1 MTQLL
6 DTAHRAPTAPSR
18 RLGHLPGLDGLR
30 AIAVG
35 AVFLF
40 HAGVISGGFLGV
52 DVFFVI
58 SGFLITALAI
68 TEIESTGRLR
78 LGAFWGRRV
87 RRLLPALYA
96 LCAAAVAYVAVE
108 GGSAAR
114 DLGREVVGTLLY
126 VANWQQIGADRD
138 YFAIYEEPSLLEH
151 TWSLAVEEQFYIVW
165 PIAVVLIAALVRRRR
180 WELRPTIFVVASGA
194 AIASSLWAWVL
205 AHDGG
210 TGLNRVYF
218 GTDTR
223 AVGLAVGCAAACLL
237 TNGARTGRRPIGP
250 VQSGLALAG
259 GAVLVVMMLR
269 VDGSE
274 RWMYGPGFFVV
285 AIASLL
291 MINAASGRGALART
305 LSFGPLVVIG
315 RVSYGV
321 YLWHWPVIVVFDEQ
335 RTGLDG
341 LALGATW
348 VLLTAVL
355 VTGSWW
361 LIERTAPQPRTS
373 RPLRAAGY
381 AAIGALIGVAAVS
394 VTKAEEVRQGDI
406 VVPPAPAL
414 TDNDPSAAAQ
424 VPAAAPATQGS
435 GPVLQATPSTLS
447 EESMVADAAEAHAP
461 DAVVAE
467 STVPPPT
474 VVQRQVPVDRPL
486 RLLVL
491 GDSVGASLGSGPG
504 TLRSGEIDVQVVN
517 RSIIGCPVLT
527 VGLLGGG
534 GGVEIPD
541 PPDCVTEDGFAPF
554 VEEVAPD
561 VVLTLFGWSG
571 DFGGRILE
579 NGEVLEPCEPG
590 FDEPF
595 GAAYEELEDR
605 LSQSAT
611 VVVANIAPSGR
622 VEPGEAIRTGCMNAQ
637 LDGRGFIILDVAG
650 WLCPGGD
657 CTQYADLRPDGLHF
671 ADDAGVRAQ
680 VWDVLISEVLRTAGY
695 RPAA

>member
-1 MTQLL
+1 MTQRL
-6 DTAHRAPTAPSR
+6 DTAHTAPPARSR
-18 RLGHLPGLDGLR
+18 RLGHLPGLDELR
-30 AIAVG
+30 ALAVG

-68 TEIESTGRLR
+68 TEIESTGGLR

-87 RRLLPALYA
+87 RRLLPALYVV
-96 LCAAAVAYVAVE
+96 CAAVVAYVAVE

-138 YFAIYEEPSLLEH
+138 YFAIYEDPSLLEH

-165 PIAVVLIAALVRRRR
+165 PIAVVLLTALVRRRG
-180 WELRPTIFVVASGA
+180 WELRPTIFVVAFGA
-194 AIASSLWAWVL
+194 AIASSVWAWVL
-205 AHDGG
+205 ANDGS
-210 TGLNRVYF
+210 TPLNRIYF

-259 GAVLVVMMLR
+259 GAVLVIMMLR
-269 VDGSE
+269 VDGGE
-274 RWMYGPGFFVV
+274 RWLYGPGFFVV

-291 MINAASGRGALART
+291 MINAASGRGPIERSLAV
-305 LSFGPLVVIG
+305 GPLVLVG
-315 RVSYGV
+315 RVSYGI

-355 VTGSWW
+355 VTGSWM
-361 LIERTAPQPRTS
+361 LVERPAPQPRVS
-373 RPLRAAGY
+373 RPLRAVGY

-394 VTKAEEVRQGDI
+394 VTKAEEDRQGEI
-406 VVPPAPAL
+406 AVPPAP
-414 TDNDPSAAAQ
+414 TPSAYDPAAVER
-424 VPAAAPATQGS
+424 VPATAVVTQGA

-447 EESMVADAAEAHAP
+447 EELLAADVAEANAP
-461 DAVVAE
+461 DAAAE
-467 STVPPPT
+467 STAPQTT
-474 VVQRQVPVDRPL
+474 VVQREPPADRPL

-491 GDSVGASLGSGPG
+491 GDSVGASLGPGPG
-504 TLRSGEIDVQVVN
+504 TLQSGGIDVEVAN

-541 PPDCVTEDGFAPF
+541 PPACVIEDRFTTF
-554 VEEVAPD
+554 VEEVSPD

-579 NGEVLEPCEPG
+579 NGDVLEPCEPA

-637 LDGRGFIILDVAG
+637 LDGRGFIIFDVAG

-671 ADDAGVRAQ
+671 ADDEGVRAQ

-695 RPAA
+695 RTGA